1 MATESTPAAETV
13 YVVDDDASMRTA
25 LDRMF
30 RIEGFA
36 VKTFD
41 SPTAFLS
48 HNHDTEPCCAV
59 LDLRMPAL
67 DGLALQARL
76 REAGRMLPVVF
87 ITGHGDVPTSVRAM
101 KTGAIDFIEKPFE
114 SEDLIAAVRTALDV
128 SRDSVHA
135 REQLAVLERKLKSLT
150 PREKEVFILVARGLM
165 NKVIAARLGTAEKTI
180 KVHRGR
186 VMEKMEAGSLAEL
199 VRIAERLDQ
208 TK

>member
-1 MATESTPAAETV
+1 MTDSTSATETV
-13 YVVDDDASMRTA
+13 YVVDDDVSMRTA

-30 RIEGFA
+30 RVAGFA

-41 SPTAFLS
+41 SPAAFLS
-48 HNHDTEPCCAV
+48 HDRDAALCCAV
-59 LDLRMPAL
+59 LDVQMPAI

-76 REAGRMLPVVF
+76 NEAGRTLPVVF

-101 KTGAIDFIEKPFE
+101 KRGAIDFIEKPFE
-114 SEDLIAAVRTALDV
+114 TEEIMAAVRRALDAC
-128 SRDSVHA
+128 RDSESV
-135 REQLAVLERKLKSLT
+135 REQRATLEQKLKSLT
-150 PREKEVFILVARGLM
+150 PREREVFILVTQGLL

-186 VMEKMEAGSLAEL
+186 VMEKMAANSLAEL
-199 VRIAERLDQ
+199 VRVAERLDL